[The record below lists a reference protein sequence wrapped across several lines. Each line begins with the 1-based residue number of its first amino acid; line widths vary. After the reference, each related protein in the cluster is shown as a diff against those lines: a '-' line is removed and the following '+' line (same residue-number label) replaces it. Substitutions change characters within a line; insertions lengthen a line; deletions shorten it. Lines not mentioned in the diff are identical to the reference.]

1 MKKLLL
7 ILLFVPTLS
16 IAGEKITTQLFCDD
30 TLTIVKVLKD
40 THHEEP
46 FLLGIANDVAESLM
60 TFWLNPITKSWTIV
74 ATKDDISCI
83 VGVGNKI
90 QVIPLKR
97 KINI

>member
-7 ILLFVPTLS
+7 ALLFLPTFS
-16 IAGEKITTQLFCDD
+16 IAGERITTQLYCDD
-30 TLTIVKVLKD
+30 TEAIVKSLKD

-46 FLLGIANDVAESLM
+46 FLLGIANDLAESLM
-60 TFWLNPITKSWTIV
+60 TFWLNPVTKSWTIL
-74 ATKDDISCI
+74 ATKDNISCV